1 MIIRNLHPEISIPD
15 RSLPAF
21 IFEGAQQWEAKPAL
35 IDGLTG
41 RVLTYRQLADDARR
55 FADGLAAHGFRKG
68 DVFATAVPNIPEFA
82 IAFYGVASLGG
93 ATTMLNP
100 LYTVEEMATQ
110 LADAG
115 ARAVL
120 TVPERL
126 ETVAEAARR
135 AGIADLFTVGS
146 AAGAVPFASLLE
158 HDGQTPEVAIDPAE
172 DV

>member
-1 MIIRNLHPEISIPD
+1 MIVRNPRPEISIPD

-21 IFEGAQQWEAKPAL
+21 IFEGAQQWEGKPAL
-35 IDGLTG
+35 IDGASG
-41 RVLTYRQLADDARR
+41 RVLTYGQLADDSRR
-55 FADGLAAHGFRKG
+55 FAAGLAAHGFRKG

-100 LYTVEEMATQ
+100 LYTVGEMAMQ

-120 TVPERL
+120 TVSARL
-126 ETVAEAARR
+126 DTVAEAARR
-135 AGIADLFTVGS
+135 AGIARLFV
-146 AAGAVPFASLLE
+146 V
-158 HDGQTPEVAIDPAE
+158 
-172 DV
+172 